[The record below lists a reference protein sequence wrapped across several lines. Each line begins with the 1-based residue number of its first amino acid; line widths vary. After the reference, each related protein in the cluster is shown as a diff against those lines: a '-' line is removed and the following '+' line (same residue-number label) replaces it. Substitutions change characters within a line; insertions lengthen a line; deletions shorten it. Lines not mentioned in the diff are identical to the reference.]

1 MLILRDIQKTYPVGE
16 GESVPALR
24 GVDLALRR
32 NEFVAVLGPSGCGKT
47 TLLNIIGGLDRYSAG
62 ELVIDGVST
71 KEYTD
76 RDWDGYR
83 NHSIGFVFQSYN
95 LIPHQ
100 TVLANVE
107 LALTISGV
115 GKGERRRRAEEALR
129 RVGLGDQMRK
139 KPNQLSGGQ
148 MQRVAIA
155 RALVNDPEIVLADEP
170 TGALD
175 SETSV
180 QIMEILKEVAR
191 DRLVVMVTHN
201 PELADAY
208 ATRIVRLLDGRVVS
222 DSQPCTEEEE
232 RAERERPVSAAA
244 KKRPSM
250 SFGTALA
257 LSFNNLMTKKGRTLM
272 IAFAG
277 SIGIIGIAL
286 ILSLSTGV
294 QAYIDSIEA
303 EALSSYPVSIQAE
316 SADSAAL
323 LESFMGMREDF
334 EKEPEPGVVT
344 TNTVMAQM
352 YNAMR
357 SGTRRNDLGAFKQY
371 LDGSQEFGSLVN
383 AVQYGYEGAM
393 TVWNTSDA
401 PQQVYP
407 NTVMSSMFSTGGLGF
422 SSAMMSSSQN
432 SEFWRELPGEEKL
445 WKTQYTLA
453 SGRWPR
459 AAEDVLLVIDHRQ
472 RISDM
477 ALYSQGL
484 KDQSTLAGQFFSMMR
499 GEETQSENL
508 TFTYEELMGLSF
520 TALPTADC
528 FLPNAETG
536 LYEDA
541 RGDAARLLTALENG
555 VRLNVCGIV
564 IVSED
569 SVSGATS
576 GTILYTSRL
585 TDLIL
590 SRAAES
596 SALAAQEAS
605 TALDV
610 TTGLI
615 LADAP
620 ADEILAAVE
629 ASGYS
634 PEALAGF
641 AALPEA
647 TRAAALQAT
656 FPQLFGGVT
665 RAEALARLG
674 AQDEAKPGS
683 IRIYPKDFEAKD
695 RIVALIDAYNAS
707 VREAGEPEK
716 EIRYTD
722 YVGLLMSSVSTIV
735 NAITWVLVAFVAI
748 SLVVSSIMIG
758 VITYIS
764 VLERTKEIGILRSIG
779 ASRRDIYRVFNAET
793 LVIGLAAGAIG
804 VLVAWL
810 CTIPASAIVY
820 RLAEIEHIAQLPP
833 LGAALLV
840 AASMFMTLVAG
851 LIPARFASRRDPV
864 VALRTE

>member
-1 MLILRDIQKTYPVGE
+1 MLVLRDIRKTYPVGE
-16 GESVPALR
+16 GETVQALR
-24 GVDLALRR
+24 GVDLTLRR
-32 NEFVAVLGPSGCGKT
+32 SEFVAVLGPSGCGKT

-62 ELVIDGVST
+62 DLVIDGVST
-71 KEYTD
+71 KEYTE

-129 RVGLGDQMRK
+129 RVGLADQMKK

-175 SETSV
+175 SGTSV
-180 QIMEILKEVAR
+180 QIMELLKEVAR

-201 PELADAY
+201 PDLAAAY
-208 ATRIVRLLDGRVVS
+208 ATRVVRLLDGRVVS
-222 DSQPCTEEEE
+222 DSRPCAEDEE
-232 RAERERPVSAAA
+232 RAEREAARGAAA
-244 KKRPSM
+244 AKRPSM
-250 SFGTALA
+250 SFATALA

-272 IAFAG
+272 VAFAG

-303 EALSSYPVSIQAE
+303 EALSSYPISIQAE

-323 LESFMGMREDF
+323 LESFLGMREEF

-352 YNAMR
+352 YNAML
-357 SGTRRNDLGAFKQY
+357 SGTRRNDLAAFKEY
-371 LDGSQEFGSLVN
+371 IDSTPEFASLAG
-383 AVQYGYEGAM
+383 AVQYGYASAM
-393 TVWNTSDA
+393 TVFHTDGEA
-401 PQQVYP
+401 QQVYP
-407 NTVMSSMFSTGGLGF
+407 NTVMDSMFSTGGLGF
-422 SSAMMSSSQN
+422 SSAMMSAQE
-432 SEFWRELPGEEKL
+432 SEFWQELPGDERL
-445 WKTQYTLA
+445 WKAQFTLA
-453 SGRWPR
+453 AGRWPQ
-459 AAEDVLLVIDHRQ
+459 AAEDVLLVIDSHQ
-472 RISDM
+472 RISDL

-499 GEETQSENL
+499 GEETSSENL
-508 TFTYEELMGLSF
+508 VFTYDQLMDLQF
-520 TALPTADC
+520 TALPAAEC
-528 FLPNAETG
+528 FVRDEETG
-536 LYEDA
+536 LFGDA
-541 RGDAARLLTALENG
+541 RASGGVEALLEDG
-555 VRLNVCGIV
+555 VRLRVCGIV
-564 IVSED
+564 MMKEEGVSRMM
-569 SVSGATS
+569 S
-576 GTILYTSRL
+576 GTMLYTSAL
-585 TDLIL
+585 TDVIL
-590 SRAAES
+590 ARVRESAAV
-596 SALAAQEAS
+596 LAQEA
-605 TALDV
+605 ACVDV
-610 TTGLI
+610 TTGL
-615 LADAP
+615 LLTDA
-620 ADEILAAVE
+620 AWDEARA
-629 ASGYS
+629 
-634 PEALAGF
+634 F
-641 AALPEA
+641 AADSGVLPERLA
-647 TRAAALQAT
+647 VIDAMPESTRVAALRAT
-656 FPQLFGGVT
+656 MPQLFSDVS
-665 RAEALARLG
+665 RAQALAAIG
-674 AQDEAKPGS
+674 ALDESAPGS

-695 RIVALIDAYNAS
+695 RIVALIDAYNDGVTA
-707 VREAGEPEK
+707 AGEADK

-722 YVGLLMSSVSTIV
+722 YVGLLMTSVSTIV

-779 ASRRDIYRVFNAET
+779 ASRRDISRVFNAET

-820 RLAEIEHIAQLPP
+820 RLSGIERIAQLPP

-840 AASMFMTLVAG
+840 AASMAMTLVAG
-851 LIPARFASRRDPV
+851 LIPARIASRRDPV
-864 VALRTE
+864 VALRAE